1 MSQQDEFTEGKAI
14 CNEIGAAVL
23 TVLGEKREFT
33 IQTLVKVMQASREIG
48 VGDERDRALKLAEN
62 ILKKFS
68 QPIR

>member
-48 VGDERDRALKLAEN
+48 VG
-62 ILKKFS
+62 
-68 QPIR
+68 